1 MFARFVTVQFQPDK
15 IAEAGRIMENVAATL
30 RGYAGF
36 HEATLLADE
45 STGHGHIMTLW
56 QTQEDMQA
64 SETSVYQ
71 QAMQR
76 LAATF
81 ADPPQREQLSVIM
94 HTHIG
99 TD

>member
-1 MFARFVTVQFQPDK
+1 MYARFVTVQFQPDK

-36 HEATLLADE
+36 HDATLLADE
-45 STGHGHIMTLW
+45 ATGHGHIMTFW
-56 QTQEDMQA
+56 PSPEEMQA

-71 QAMQR
+71 EAMQR

-81 ADPPQREQLSVIM
+81 SAPPQREQLTVIM
-94 HTHIG
+94 HAHVG